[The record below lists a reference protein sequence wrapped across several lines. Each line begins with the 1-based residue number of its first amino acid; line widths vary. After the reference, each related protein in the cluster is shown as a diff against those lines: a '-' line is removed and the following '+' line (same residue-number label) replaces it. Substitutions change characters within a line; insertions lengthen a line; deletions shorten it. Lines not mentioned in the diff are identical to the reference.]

1 MRTSFTLLSNLP
13 LIVFGQTPPSS
24 PAPATTLSGEER
36 ARSLLDESLKDKNPD
51 TRKQA
56 VQALGLVGPAR
67 IQNRSS
73 FRTIVRPAK
82 AGMFSGR
89 QSHRGNS
96 QDPVAWVAFAEETKR
111 MKPTDKA
118 ILGMVSESP
127 GRNASEPGGGLDRK

>member
-67 IQNRSS
+67 IENRSS
-73 FRTIVRPAK
+73 FRTIRVETYSVAPDGALILVVDRP
-82 AGMFSGR
+82 G
-89 QSHRGNS
+89 HR
-96 QDPVAWVAFAEETKR
+96 ALTLLF
-111 MKPTDKA
+111 
-118 ILGMVSESP
+118 
-127 GRNASEPGGGLDRK
+127 DR